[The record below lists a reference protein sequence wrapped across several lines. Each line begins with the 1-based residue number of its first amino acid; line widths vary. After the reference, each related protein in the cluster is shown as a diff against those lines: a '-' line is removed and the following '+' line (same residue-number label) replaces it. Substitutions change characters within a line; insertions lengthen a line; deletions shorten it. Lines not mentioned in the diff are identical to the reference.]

1 MKQLNLI
8 EFLDL
13 PWGDN
18 VRAKLR
24 DFAARDDVKYLLAWD
39 NAGKMSASAF
49 TSKPDEWP
57 DTALSVWSRDN
68 DLGPEYLPNK
78 SRTMQAVDLVESGL
92 SVYAAAKQAGVN
104 QSAVHRAIKRREDKP
119 ICPCCGQVVRSQ
131 AA

>member
-1 MKQLNLI
+1 MKQLNLN

-13 PWGDN
+13 PWSTN
-18 VRAKLR
+18 VREKLR
-24 DFAARDDVKYLLAWD
+24 SFAAQDDTKYLVAWD

-49 TSKPDEWP
+49 TSKPDQWP
-57 DTALSVWSRDN
+57 DTALSIWSKDK
-68 DLGPEYLPNK
+68 DLGHESLPTK
-78 SRTMQAVDLVESGL
+78 SRTMLAVDLVESGL

-104 QSAVHRAIKRREDKP
+104 QSAVHRAIKRREDKE

>member
-1 MKQLNLI
+1 MKQLNLN
-8 EFLDL
+8 EFLEL

-24 DFAARDDVKYLLAWD
+24 DFAARDDVKYLVAWD

-49 TSKPDEWP
+49 TSKPDQWP
-57 DTALSVWSRDN
+57 DTALSVWSRDK
-68 DLGPEYLPNK
+68 DLEPMPTK

-119 ICPCCGQVVRSQ
+119 ICPCCGQVVRTQ